1 MKIFAW
7 HKLFDYK
14 YVKYKNI
21 KKILEKVQNL
31 FLFYICHIN
40 KNSDIWRKRKEKENG
55 KE

>member
-21 KKILEKVQNL
+21 KN
-31 FLFYICHIN
+31 YICHIN

-55 KE
+55 KMD